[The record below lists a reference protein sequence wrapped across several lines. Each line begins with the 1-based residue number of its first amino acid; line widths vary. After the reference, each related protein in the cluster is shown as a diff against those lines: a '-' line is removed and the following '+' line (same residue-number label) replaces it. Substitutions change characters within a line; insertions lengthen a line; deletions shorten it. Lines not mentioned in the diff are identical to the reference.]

1 MEGGIRDGLSLGGA
15 MGDRCENSWGVN
27 LQVVPHLGTRPQHS
41 TGLPPGGH
49 ATHVSTRVIQH
60 PNAYAT
66 LTEQNRIYAA
76 QTCCIRGSRA
86 LLSMNS
92 TNRL

>member
-1 MEGGIRDGLSLGGA
+1 MEGGIRDGLSSEGCY
-15 MGDRCENSWGVN
+15 GDRCENSWGVN

-49 ATHVSTRVIQH
+49 APRVSTRVIRH

-66 LTEQNRIYAA
+66 HNGQNHVYAA
-76 QTCCIRGSRA
+76 HMRHNNVSGE
-86 LLSMNS
+86 
-92 TNRL
+92 